1 MSLLMEHI
9 LSDAD
14 VKRLLADRSAETRLV
29 TANKLAGE
37 FTSGRLGERERALA
51 IEIFRIMV
59 QDAELRVR
67 LTLSEQLKQCADLP
81 RDVAR
86 TLANDVEQV
95 ATPMLEFST
104 VLTDADLIEIIASLS
119 RAKQRAIAR
128 RQLVSTAVS
137 AALVDQG
144 DATVAAELVANSG
157 AQIEEHDLMKL
168 VDVHGADEGVM
179 RPLIDRSELPLSVA
193 EKLVH
198 QASEEMRRHLV
209 ERHNLSDVLAE
220 QLARQSR
227 EKVTVGMLTPGTD
240 DAEVERIVDHLR
252 LNGRLTPSLLL
263 RALCEGDLRFFEAAM
278 AALAGI
284 PWLNASR
291 LIHEAGSRG
300 LAALCRAAGLPDN
313 LYPAFYA
320 GLMVV
325 KETEFDGADADRERR
340 ARRAIERMVTQVE
353 LIPEFGSGNLEYL
366 LAKMADLPRSTA
378 SA

>member
-9 LSDAD
+9 LSEAD
-14 VKRLLADRSAETRLV
+14 VKRLLTDRSAETRVV
-29 TANKLAGE
+29 TAGKIAGE
-37 FTSGRLGERERALA
+37 FSTGRLGPRERALA

-67 LTLSEQLKQCADLP
+67 LTLSEQLKQCTDLP

-95 ATPMLEFST
+95 ALPMLEFTT
-104 VLTDADLIEIIASLS
+104 VLTDADLIEIIACLS
-119 RAKQRAIAR
+119 RAKQRVIAR
-128 RQLVSTAVS
+128 RAAVSAAVS

-144 DATVAAELVANSG
+144 DADVAAHLVANRG
-157 AQIEEHDLMKL
+157 ATIEEPDLLKL
-168 VDVHGADEGVM
+168 VETHGADEDVM
-179 RPLIDRSELPLSVA
+179 RPLIDRSELPLPVA

-198 QASEEMRRHLV
+198 RASEEMRRRLV
-209 ERHNLSDVLAE
+209 ERHNLSDVLAAS
-220 QLARQSR
+220 LARQSR

-252 LNGRLTPSLLL
+252 ANGRLTPSLML
-263 RALCEGDLRFFEAAM
+263 RTLCEGDLRFFEAAM

-313 LYPAFYA
+313 LYPAFHA

-325 KETEFDGADADRERR
+325 KETEFDGAEADRERR

-366 LAKMADLPRSTA
+366 LAKISDLPRSA
-378 SA
+378 AA